1 MANVPYALKRNE
13 YSADGEQIIK
23 TYDKK
28 NTRGEMR
35 QENSMGDLEGKKI
48 HSRSK
53 PTDGPYAGV
62 NRQSFKITVATTA
75 KKTAG
80 KTQNG

>member
-1 MANVPYALKRNE
+1 
-13 YSADGEQIIK
+13 
-23 TYDKK
+23 
-28 NTRGEMR
+28 MR